1 MKKFFGKVLLT
12 AAIFLYANNFCHAE
26 TLQEL
31 QTKLNA
37 DAEKYFARQ
46 QLNDENVTA
55 VAWMQN
61 SAEYRALC
69 YQAYNAGKKAVD
81 DAIKVEHTKPLAI
94 VLDLDETVL
103 NTTAYNVMLTGSGK
117 NYSEAEWDNWVKSG
131 KSEPMPGALDFVKYV
146 ASKNVEIFYV
156 TNIKFLDETVKHINR
171 LGFPFADSKH
181 IFCKTTTGDK
191 QPRFDEVTKNFD
203 VAFYMGDNVGDFPLG
218 VYGKLKQ
225 ERNSIVD
232 QNKNNF
238 GTKFIAVPNP
248 VYGGWESSLS
258 QNYKKLSAESKG
270 SVRKNSLK
278 GWGFTENKIAGLL
291 KKSKTAKNTQ
301 QIILVEDHNL
311 SLWDK
316 NKSGDWVKTFETF
329 CGYGSGGLNENRR
342 EGDATTPIGS
352 FPILYAFGQG
362 ENPGA
367 KMEYKKITENSWLS
381 AESTSYNTWV
391 ESETPLQSGEHLIEV
406 YQYAYGMNI
415 GFNINPAVVGR
426 GSAVFLHCKGMGR
439 WTTAAGVCVREED
452 MIKLL
457 RKTKSG
463 AYIIIVPKVED
474 ISKY

>member
-1 MKKFFGKVLLT
+1 M
-12 AAIFLYANNFCHAE
+12 
-26 TLQEL
+26 
-31 QTKLNA
+31 
-37 DAEKYFARQ
+37 
-46 QLNDENVTA
+46 
-55 VAWMQN
+55 
-61 SAEYRALC
+61 
-69 YQAYNAGKKAVD
+69 
-81 DAIKVEHTKPLAI
+81 
-94 VLDLDETVL
+94 
-103 NTTAYNVMLTGSGK
+103 
-117 NYSEAEWDNWVKSG
+117 
-131 KSEPMPGALDFVKYV
+131 KYV

-156 TNIKFLDETVKHINR
+156 TNIKFLDETVKHIGR
-171 LGFPFADSKH
+171 LGFPFADGKH

-238 GTKFIAVPNP
+238 GTKFIAIPNP

-258 QNYKKLSAESKG
+258 QNYKKLSAESKI

-367 KMEYKKITENSWLS
+367 KMEYKKITENSWMS

-391 ESETPLQSGEHLIEV
+391 ESETPLQNGEHLIEV